1 MARVLERK
9 MWART
14 DGQKCDG
21 VTQFNTPRTGSAKC
35 LMLSATLVSSA
46 WSSNQISSLHDGSQ
60 SFPLPHSQRS
70 TTACRRSSL
79 DWYCFSILFNELDQ
93 GRSTFPSFRHAT
105 PCTAVRIFFLVRGWA
120 EIKRGGQ
127 SNVTL
132 HYTENVS
139 IIVNWKTEFNA
150 CMYVQSLQLKTCFL
164 AYHLMETQDTSRTIA
179 WIVPG
184 DVLELNDMQLHIKFN
199 AWASIAAL
207 GNWIQ
212 LWCIV
217 LRIVCK
223 QPGWSLRS
231 REESLYSPTTIDYFW
246 KKKKNVWRLQNKTK
260 PSVQLI

>member
-1 MARVLERK
+1 
-9 MWART
+9 MWVRT

-60 SFPLPHSQRS
+60 FFPLPHSQRS
-70 TTACRRSSL
+70 TTACRRPSL

-93 GRSTFPSFRHAT
+93 GRSTSPSFRHAT

-120 EIKRGGQ
+120 EIKRGRQ

-132 HYTENVS
+132 IMQRMCQLY
-139 IIVNWKTEFNA
+139 IVNWKTEFNA
-150 CMYVQSLQLKTCFL
+150 CMYVQSLQLRTYFP
-164 AYHLMETQDTSRTIA
+164 AYYLMETQDASRTIA

-184 DVLELNDMQLHIKFN
+184 DILELNDMQLHIKFN

-217 LRIVCK
+217 LRIVCE

-231 REESLYSPTTIDYFW
+231 REESLYSPTSIDYFW
-246 KKKKNVWRLQNKTK
+246 KKTSEDYRIKQTLVFNWFSPLLL
-260 PSVQLI
+260 SL